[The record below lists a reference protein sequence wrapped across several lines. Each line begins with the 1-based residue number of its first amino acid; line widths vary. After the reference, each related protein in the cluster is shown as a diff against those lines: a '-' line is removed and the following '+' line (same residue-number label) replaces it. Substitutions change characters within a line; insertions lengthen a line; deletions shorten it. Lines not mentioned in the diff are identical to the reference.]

1 MPNILENIKTLKEK
15 HGSHLQ
21 DVYSML
27 RDMTKA
33 HKTTTELLNSVGNQC
48 ELKRSD
54 NNKNAIHS
62 SFTYII
68 SVKLYKNM

>member
-21 DVYSML
+21 DVYSVL

-33 HKTTTELLNSVGNQC
+33 YKTTTELLNSVGNQC
-48 ELKRSD
+48 ELKRLE

-68 SVKLYKNM
+68 SVNLHRDL